1 MAAVQAL
8 MARRRQQALSDMRTS
23 STVPVVPARSN
34 QAPPSSSPARPK
46 DKQHQQQESA
56 GISNFRAEA
65 VPAAAATAIESVVG
79 GKQRRDYNL
88 LVAYFVLGSF
98 AAFLLSVLFASY
110 LPF

>member
-1 MAAVQAL
+1 MQTL
-8 MARRRQQALSDMRTS
+8 MARRRQQALSDMRAS

-34 QAPPSSSPARPK
+34 HAPPSSSPARPK
-46 DKQHQQQESA
+46 DKQHQQQEST
-56 GISNFRAEA
+56 GISNFRAEV
-65 VPAAAATAIESVVG
+65 VPAAAATTAEAGQQG

-98 AAFLLSVLFASY
+98 TAFLLSVLFASY

>member
-1 MAAVQAL
+1 MAAVQTL
-8 MARRRQQALSDMRTS
+8 MARRRQQALSDMRAS

-34 QAPPSSSPARPK
+34 HAPPSSSPARPK

-65 VPAAAATAIESVVG
+65 VPAAATTAEEG